1 MKRTNKRYLNLNR
14 SSQTEY
20 DLNKSSISCAPCL
33 REALKIEKQV
43 NKRSLNE
50 IKIEEIKK
58 IVKSI
63 FESSKRGNQQI

>member
-1 MKRTNKRYLNLNR
+1 MKRVTKKEFYLNLLSPR
-14 SSQTEY
+14 EY
-20 DLNKSSISCAPCL
+20 DLNKSSSGCTPCL
-33 REALKIEKQV
+33 EEAKKIIRKVEG
-43 NKRSLNE
+43 RTLNE